1 MVSITNSNATEISGE
16 RDIPENTATP
26 PQNIETPTSNLN
38 DSSLSKNALKRQL
51 KRQRWEDGKEARKE
65 YKKAKLKQ
73 KKDEL
78 KANGKPLPKKSKVF
92 VEGQNDSG
100 VRVVIDCGFD
110 ELMTDKVCFIMFS
123 SVILG
128 NYQYVIA
135 TDKVPC

>member
-1 MVSITNSNATEISGE
+1 MVSGTTGDGTEISGE
-16 RDIPENTATP
+16 RKVPDNTTTP
-26 PQNIETPTSNLN
+26 TQNIETLQSSLN
-38 DSSLSKNALKRQL
+38 DSPLSKNALKRQL

-73 KKDEL
+73 KKEEL

-110 ELMTDKVCFIMFS
+110 ELMTDKVRLLLFS
-123 SVILG
+123 LSDVRKLLVCRH
-128 NYQYVIA
+128 N
-135 TDKVPC
+135 